1 MRHIA
6 EKGSDQCMSMRAKY
20 GSMVAANETFEELP
34 QYAQSGVVLP
44 NSVMGAL
51 ETVCASGTGSGNL

>member
-6 EKGSDQCMSMRAKY
+6 ETGSDQCMSMRAKY

-34 QYAQSGVVLP
+34 
-44 NSVMGAL
+44 
-51 ETVCASGTGSGNL
+51 